1 MRNAAAAAVT
11 IIVMVGL
18 IVGLDVAFLRDHGVL
33 RLLVN
38 VAIVATFA
46 TAYLLLRR
54 RR

>member
-1 MRNAAAAAVT
+1 MAAVT